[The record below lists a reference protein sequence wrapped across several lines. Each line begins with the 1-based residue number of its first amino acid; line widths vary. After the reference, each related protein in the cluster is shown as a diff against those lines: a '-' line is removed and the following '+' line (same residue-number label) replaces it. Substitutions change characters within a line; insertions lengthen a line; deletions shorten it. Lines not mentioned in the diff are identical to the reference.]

1 MQIVAFRMHVQR
13 HQISNIV
20 HTNLLKMNILKHIG
34 VIHQHPEMEYKNVKH
49 PNPLYENYSINI
61 SRQFSEGNYNVY
73 VIIPDDHPDV
83 GKSYDDIEIET
94 HYTMSFSGGNMFG
107 IDFAH
112 KYDFTLET
120 TSGRIY
126 DETKVWTFEEVKAE
140 GFNLIERFYA
150 RAH

>member
-1 MQIVAFRMHVQR
+1 
-13 HQISNIV
+13 
-20 HTNLLKMNILKHIG
+20 
-34 VIHQHPEMEYKNVKH
+34 MEYKNVKH